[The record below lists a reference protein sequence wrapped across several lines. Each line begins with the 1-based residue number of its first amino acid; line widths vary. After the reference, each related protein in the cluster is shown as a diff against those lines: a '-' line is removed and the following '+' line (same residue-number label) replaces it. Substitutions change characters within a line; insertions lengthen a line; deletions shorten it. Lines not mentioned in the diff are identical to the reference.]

1 MRSHESWTVE
11 LWSNILL
18 KSVCFNNHKCDLC
31 NKELFHGTALS
42 FVGCRAQL
50 IVYKNYC
57 SVEFGSELATWLHS
71 RYSDDQEAKYLN
83 VTYTTEHTA
92 TAIKVLFSLDFQTF
106 ASSSRFTFFFIFS
119 TRPVI
124 FCFLSSLFRLRSS
137 VALLRGQDKDSCLYL
152 SKGKESLF
160 YAGTLKI
167 IVIIWLRALRLT
179 LHLFYFLS
187 P

>member
-1 MRSHESWTVE
+1 MS
-11 LWSNILL
+11 
-18 KSVCFNNHKCDLC
+18 KSVCFNNHTVIFVIK
-31 NKELFHGTALS
+31 NSTALHALS
-42 FVGCRAQL
+42 IVGNWAQL

-57 SVEFGSELATWLHS
+57 SVEFGSQLATWLHS
-71 RYSDDQEAKYLN
+71 RYSDDQEVKYLN

-160 YAGTLKI
+160 YAGTSK
-167 IVIIWLRALRLT
+167 
-179 LHLFYFLS
+179 
-187 P
+187 